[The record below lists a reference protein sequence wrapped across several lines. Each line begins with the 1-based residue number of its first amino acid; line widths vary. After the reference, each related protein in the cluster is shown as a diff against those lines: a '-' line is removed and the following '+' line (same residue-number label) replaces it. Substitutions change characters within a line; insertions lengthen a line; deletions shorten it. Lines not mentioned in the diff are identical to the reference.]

1 MDISLSAAITVWSA
15 AEHTLE
21 DLHKKSGRRYA
32 KSQKSWQKVAWR
44 SYRQASQ
51 LRSRLK
57 EQRRLGG
64 YYGITK
70 KIRPDLP
77 TRERRCWEIRYRSY
91 CGTVRSKRLT
101 LGRRKFPKLAEKI
114 LTLAINT
121 YTDTVKK
128 IETRKNNKGQD
139 IKVELVNDGAKKLAA
154 RRKIMAKVYDLQEQ
168 RKDNETKANFIAR
181 TENIR
186 HPLIEKIF
194 NEYAPKYAQR
204 GKEKGQMGG
213 YTRVLKLGARRGDSA
228 EAAVIELI

>member
-1 MDISLSAAITVWSA
+1 MAL
-15 AEHTLE
+15 
-21 DLHKKSGRRYA
+21 
-32 KSQKSWQKVAWR
+32 
-44 SYRQASQ
+44 
-51 LRSRLK
+51 
-57 EQRRLGG
+57 QR
-64 YYGITK
+64 K
-70 KIRPDLP
+70 
-77 TRERRCWEIRYRSY
+77 
-91 CGTVRSKRLT
+91 
-101 LGRRKFPKLAEKI
+101 LGRPTDQREALLRNQVSELLWNGKIETTYARAKEVSKLAEKI

-194 NEYAPKYAQR
+194 NEYAPKYATR
-204 GKEKGQMGG
+204 KGG
-213 YTRVLKLGARRGDSA
+213 YTRIVKIGQRKGDGAMEVVL
-228 EAAVIELI
+228 ELI

>member
-1 MDISLSAAITVWSA
+1 MAL
-15 AEHTLE
+15 
-21 DLHKKSGRRYA
+21 
-32 KSQKSWQKVAWR
+32 
-44 SYRQASQ
+44 
-51 LRSRLK
+51 
-57 EQRRLGG
+57 QR
-64 YYGITK
+64 K
-70 KIRPDLP
+70 
-77 TRERRCWEIRYRSY
+77 
-91 CGTVRSKRLT
+91 
-101 LGRRKFPKLAEKI
+101 LGRPTDQREALLRNQVSELLWNDKIETTYARAKEVSKLAEKI

>member
-1 MDISLSAAITVWSA
+1 MAL
-15 AEHTLE
+15 
-21 DLHKKSGRRYA
+21 
-32 KSQKSWQKVAWR
+32 
-44 SYRQASQ
+44 
-51 LRSRLK
+51 
-57 EQRRLGG
+57 QR
-64 YYGITK
+64 K
-70 KIRPDLP
+70 
-77 TRERRCWEIRYRSY
+77 
-91 CGTVRSKRLT
+91 
-101 LGRRKFPKLAEKI
+101 LGRPTDQREALLRNQVSELLWNGKIETTYARAKEVSKLAEKI

-139 IKVELVNDGAKKLAA
+139 IKVELINDGAKKLAA

-168 RKDNETKANFIAR
+168 RKENETKANFIAR

-186 HPLIEKIF
+186 HPLVEKIF

>member
-1 MDISLSAAITVWSA
+1 MAL
-15 AEHTLE
+15 
-21 DLHKKSGRRYA
+21 
-32 KSQKSWQKVAWR
+32 
-44 SYRQASQ
+44 
-51 LRSRLK
+51 
-57 EQRRLGG
+57 QR
-64 YYGITK
+64 K
-70 KIRPDLP
+70 
-77 TRERRCWEIRYRSY
+77 
-91 CGTVRSKRLT
+91 
-101 LGRRKFPKLAEKI
+101 LGRPTNQREALLRNQVSELLWNSKIETTYARAKEVSKLAEKI

>member
-1 MDISLSAAITVWSA
+1 MAL
-15 AEHTLE
+15 
-21 DLHKKSGRRYA
+21 
-32 KSQKSWQKVAWR
+32 
-44 SYRQASQ
+44 
-51 LRSRLK
+51 
-57 EQRRLGG
+57 QR
-64 YYGITK
+64 K
-70 KIRPDLP
+70 
-77 TRERRCWEIRYRSY
+77 
-91 CGTVRSKRLT
+91 
-101 LGRRKFPKLAEKI
+101 LGRPTDQREALLRNQVSELLWNGKIETTYARAKEVSKLAEKI

-228 EAAVIELI
+228 EAAVIELM

>member
-1 MDISLSAAITVWSA
+1 MAL
-15 AEHTLE
+15 
-21 DLHKKSGRRYA
+21 
-32 KSQKSWQKVAWR
+32 
-44 SYRQASQ
+44 
-51 LRSRLK
+51 
-57 EQRRLGG
+57 QR
-64 YYGITK
+64 K
-70 KIRPDLP
+70 
-77 TRERRCWEIRYRSY
+77 
-91 CGTVRSKRLT
+91 
-101 LGRRKFPKLAEKI
+101 LGRPTDQREALLRNQVSELLWNGKIETTYARAKEVSKLAEKI

-139 IKVELVNDGAKKLAA
+139 IKVDLVNDGAKKLAA